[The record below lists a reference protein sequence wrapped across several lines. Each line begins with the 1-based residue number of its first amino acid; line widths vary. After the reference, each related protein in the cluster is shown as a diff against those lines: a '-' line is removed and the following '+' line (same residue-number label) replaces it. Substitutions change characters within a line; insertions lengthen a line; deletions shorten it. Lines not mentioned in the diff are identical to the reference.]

1 MTTIIEEGNK
11 IGKVFV
17 EKESMDTE
25 TYKQIVSM
33 IKNETVEHARI
44 MPDCHKSKNCCVGF
58 TSHLVDK
65 IVPGFVGIDIGCGIV
80 SYPLELEKKLK
91 DWKERTLRKFADSIF
106 EDNKLKTWGG
116 HNNIVDSYED
126 IQRIFYLA
134 NEEIKQ
140 FVTFYKHKFKV
151 DLQEKAPIYNDEWL
165 EKLLLKIKSNMN
177 EFTMSLGT
185 LGAGNHFIEFDRS
198 EKTGMEY
205 ITVHSGSRIIGK
217 KICDYH
223 QNKITK
229 QNEVDWT
236 YFDQEVEKFNKKNKN
251 KKERK
256 AFRDKLREEIK
267 IEKKKKFLDETDA
280 IDYYFDMIFGQ
291 KYAIVNREKMIQNA
305 LEKLNLSF
313 DPSKKI
319 ESIHNYIDFTDFILR
334 KGAIQAQKGK
344 LCLIALN
351 MRDGILLCEGK
362 GNEDWNYSSAH
373 GSGRE
378 MTRKVAFKKKQ
389 PMSKKLDKMFQD
401 YDIINT
407 LDSIYMVDEAPECY
421 KETDFI
427 RDRIEDSVE
436 VLEQL
441 KPFINIKYLS

>member
-1 MTTIIEEGNK
+1 MTTIIKEGDK

-17 EKESMDTE
+17 EKESMDIE

-33 IKNETVEHARI
+33 IKNETVEKARI
-44 MPDCHKSKNCCVGF
+44 MPDCHKGKNCCIGF

-91 DWKERTLRKFADSIF
+91 DWKEKTLKKFADSIF
-106 EDNKLKTWGG
+106 EDNKF
-116 HNNIVDSYED
+116 NITDIEKNIRIEEED
-126 IQRIFYLA
+126 IQRIFDLA
-134 NEEIKQ
+134 NEEVGQ
-140 FVTFYKHKFKV
+140 FVSYYQQKFNV
-151 DLQEKAPIYNDEWL
+151 NLNERQPTYNQEWL
-165 EKLLLKIKSNMN
+165 TKLLLKIKSNMN
-177 EFTMSLGT
+177 EFNNSLGT
-185 LGAGNHFIEFDRS
+185 LGGGNHFIEFDRG
-198 EKTGMEY
+198 EKTGKEY

-223 QNKITK
+223 QNKIIK
-229 QNEVDWT
+229 QNEINWT
-236 YFDQEVEKFNKKNKN
+236 YFDEEVEKFNKINKN

-256 AFRDKLREEIK
+256 EFRDKLREEIK
-267 IEKKKKFLDETDA
+267 VEKKKKYLDEYDA

-291 KYAIVNREKMIQNA
+291 KYAMVNREKMIQNV
-305 LEKLNLSF
+305 LQKLNLSF
-313 DPSKKI
+313 EPCKKI

-334 KGAIQAQKGK
+334 KGAIQAHKGK
-344 LCLIALN
+344 MCLIALN

-378 MTRKVAFKKKQ
+378 MTRKKAIKKKQ
-389 PMSKKLDKMFQD
+389 PMAKKLDKMFQD
-401 YDIINT
+401 NEIINT

-421 KETDFI
+421 KESDFI
-427 RDRIEDSVE
+427 KERIYESVKII
-436 VLEQL
+436 EQL